1 MFIQCLNAIKI
12 IKNVGNRIDT
22 NLRSIQP
29 QSKGFL
35 RMQNADVTKQGN
47 EKRMTAEIVACE
59 IDNERSNI
67 TTFFRNKITQIL
79 HPLQST

>member
-1 MFIQCLNAIKI
+1 MVKNIQAEAYNSMRTV
-12 IKNVGNRIDT
+12 VGDT

-29 QSKGFL
+29 QSKSFL
-35 RMQNADVTKQGN
+35 RMQNADVTKQRN

-59 IDNERSNI
+59 IDNERSKI
-67 TTFFRNKITQIL
+67 TTFLRNEITQIL

>member
-1 MFIQCLNAIKI
+1 MVKNIQAEAYNSMRTV
-12 IKNVGNRIDT
+12 VGDT

-29 QSKGFL
+29 QSKSFL
-35 RMQNADVTKQGN
+35 RMQNADVTKQRN

-67 TTFFRNKITQIL
+67 TTFIRNEITHIV

>member
-1 MFIQCLNAIKI
+1 MFECNQNYP
-12 IKNVGNRIDT
+12 KNVGNRIDT

-29 QSKGFL
+29 QSKSFL

-47 EKRMTAEIVACE
+47 EKRMAAEIVACE

-67 TTFFRNKITQIL
+67 TTFL
-79 HPLQST
+79 

>member
-1 MFIQCLNAIKI
+1 
-12 IKNVGNRIDT
+12 
-22 NLRSIQP
+22 
-29 QSKGFL
+29 
-35 RMQNADVTKQGN
+35 MQNADVTKQGN
-47 EKRMTAEIVACE
+47 EIRMTAEIVASE